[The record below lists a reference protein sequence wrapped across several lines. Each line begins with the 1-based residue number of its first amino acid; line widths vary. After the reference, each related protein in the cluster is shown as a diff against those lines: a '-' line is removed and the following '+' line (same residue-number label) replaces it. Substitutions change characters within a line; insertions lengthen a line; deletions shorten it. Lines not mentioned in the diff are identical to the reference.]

1 MPGTVAD
8 LQAYAA
14 SLGPPGGTSQGP
26 PRGNA
31 LLALIGQI
39 ALQAGLGTEGARAAQ
54 AVAQTEGA
62 LYGAVGDVRGGGSY
76 GPLQFYAQ
84 GMLPVFASALG
95 VSADQAKQIV
105 TQHPETAVQWA
116 LRGYLGQA
124 IRDGLSQGLS
134 GPRLAVYAQRYGQR
148 SQASE
153 RAGQSYQALFA
164 GNPGVYGGDSRAAS
178 ARPAAGAQPTVAP
191 AAGAQPTAAT
201 AAPAGQPGDVLY
213 KGGLAPNQFGD
224 AQLTKDEALA
234 ACGPAAAVAF
244 ARRYGRN
251 PTLREALD
259 LAKTTG
265 WTPEGGMNGLGNEM
279 RLLERMGVP
288 HRLEAGDPNWDA
300 VVHDALQGNPV
311 ILSTPKHYWVIDGYD
326 PEHGL
331 FHVGNTGLARRDVN
345 KQWVKA
351 SEIAA
356 ADGRVQGAL
365 YTDDPTVPGT
375 SYAARGTGRL
385 VGDDWR
391 LTASPVPEARGGA
404 LPPVGGPAFGE
415 PGQVDPNAGA
425 RTTPAADAS
434 SSYEYKDWNPFDSEG
449 WRAVGRIHRSFLEL
463 PERGRRFLEQEN
475 ERLDAERARR
485 FGQIPTFLG
494 ATNTPSVFD
503 EMLSPLRGVP
513 FLSPPVAGG

>member
-95 VSADQAKQIV
+95 VSPEEAKQIV

-148 SQASE
+148 SQAPE

-213 KGGLAPNQFGD
+213 KGGLAPNQ
-224 AQLTKDEALA
+224 
-234 ACGPAAAVAF
+234 
-244 ARRYGRN
+244 
-251 PTLREALD
+251 
-259 LAKTTG
+259 
-265 WTPEGGMNGLGNEM
+265 
-279 RLLERMGVP
+279 
-288 HRLEAGDPNWDA
+288 
-300 VVHDALQGNPV
+300 
-311 ILSTPKHYWVIDGYD
+311 
-326 PEHGL
+326 
-331 FHVGNTGLARRDVN
+331 
-345 KQWVKA
+345 
-351 SEIAA
+351 
-356 ADGRVQGAL
+356 
-365 YTDDPTVPGT
+365 
-375 SYAARGTGRL
+375 
-385 VGDDWR
+385 
-391 LTASPVPEARGGA
+391 
-404 LPPVGGPAFGE
+404 
-415 PGQVDPNAGA
+415 
-425 RTTPAADAS
+425 
-434 SSYEYKDWNPFDSEG
+434 
-449 WRAVGRIHRSFLEL
+449 
-463 PERGRRFLEQEN
+463 
-475 ERLDAERARR
+475 
-485 FGQIPTFLG
+485 
-494 ATNTPSVFD
+494 
-503 EMLSPLRGVP
+503 
-513 FLSPPVAGG
+513 

>member
-124 IRDGLSQGLS
+124 IREGLSQGLS

-178 ARPAAGAQPTVAP
+178 VARAAGTQPTVGATARAAASP
-191 AAGAQPTAAT
+191 AARVAATPAGVSPVVAT

-213 KGGLAPNQFGD
+213 KG
-224 AQLTKDEALA
+224 
-234 ACGPAAAVAF
+234 
-244 ARRYGRN
+244 
-251 PTLREALD
+251 
-259 LAKTTG
+259 
-265 WTPEGGMNGLGNEM
+265 
-279 RLLERMGVP
+279 
-288 HRLEAGDPNWDA
+288 
-300 VVHDALQGNPV
+300 
-311 ILSTPKHYWVIDGYD
+311 
-326 PEHGL
+326 
-331 FHVGNTGLARRDVN
+331 
-345 KQWVKA
+345 
-351 SEIAA
+351 
-356 ADGRVQGAL
+356 
-365 YTDDPTVPGT
+365 
-375 SYAARGTGRL
+375 
-385 VGDDWR
+385 
-391 LTASPVPEARGGA
+391 
-404 LPPVGGPAFGE
+404 
-415 PGQVDPNAGA
+415 
-425 RTTPAADAS
+425 
-434 SSYEYKDWNPFDSEG
+434 
-449 WRAVGRIHRSFLEL
+449 
-463 PERGRRFLEQEN
+463 
-475 ERLDAERARR
+475 
-485 FGQIPTFLG
+485 
-494 ATNTPSVFD
+494 
-503 EMLSPLRGVP
+503 
-513 FLSPPVAGG
+513 